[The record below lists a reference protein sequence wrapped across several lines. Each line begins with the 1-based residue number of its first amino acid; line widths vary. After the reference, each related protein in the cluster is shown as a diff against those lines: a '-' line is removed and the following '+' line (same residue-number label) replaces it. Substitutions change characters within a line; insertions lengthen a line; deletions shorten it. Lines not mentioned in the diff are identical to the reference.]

1 MKAGIEYDQSRKLE
15 VSLSPCIAF
24 YFSLLPRMTTSVKI
38 RTTKRGKGHCVLYC
52 TVYGSSVADPDNFF
66 MDSTKKTKKQF
77 KSPYPY
83 SKRFLWIRQ
92 WKKQFKSSY
101 PYSKSFSMD
110 STMEKKQFKSPYPYS
125 ERFFLLCIYKVM
137 KQHIFFLSQKIFA
150 DIDF

>member
-66 MDSTKKTKKQF
+66 MDSTKKTKKTIQIPL
-77 KSPYPY
+77 SI
-83 SKRFLWIRQ
+83 L
-92 WKKQFKSSY
+92 KKVFMDSTMEKNNSN
-101 PYSKSFSMD
+101 PLILTLKSFSMD
-110 STMEKKQFKSPYPYS
+110 STMEKKTIQIPLS
-125 ERFFLLCIYKVM
+125 LL
-137 KQHIFFLSQKIFA
+137 
-150 DIDF
+150 